1 MDMRTL
7 RVGGYEPFSATE
19 YPGKLAAVVF
29 IQGCPWR
36 CGYCHN
42 PHLQPRTRESTLSWP
57 TLLEGLKKRVG
68 LLDAVVFCGGEP
80 TIDPALDGAIG
91 QVKELGFQVGLETAG
106 IYPDRLRKLLP
117 LLDWVGIDVKAPF
130 GRYHEVTGA
139 AGSGEPVR
147 ASLRLLLESGI
158 DYECRTTVH
167 ADQLPPPMLRELAH
181 SLAEMGVQRYV
192 LQEFRTIGCQDMKLN
207 TSRRPGYPD
216 AALVEELSSLF
227 MRFSVRRND

>member
-19 YPGKLAAVVF
+19 YPGKLSAVVF
-29 IQGCPWR
+29 VQGCPWR

-42 PHLQPRTRESTLSWP
+42 PHLQPRTRDSALSWP
-57 TLLEGLKKRVG
+57 ALLQGLKKRVG

-91 QVKELGFQVGLETAG
+91 QVRELGFQVGLETAG

-130 GRYHEVTGA
+130 DRYHQVTGV

-147 ASLRLLLESGI
+147 ASMRILLESGI

-167 ADQLPPPMLRELAH
+167 PQQLPPPILRELAQAL
-181 SLAEMGVQRYV
+181 SQRGVQRYV
-192 LQEFRTIGCQDMKLN
+192 LQEFRTIGCQDLQLN

-216 AALVEELSSLF
+216 AALVEELASLF
-227 MRFSVRRND
+227 SRFEVRRHD